1 MAISELNVN
10 VRIDIDG
17 ADDASEYLDDV
28 RRRMKDLRPVW
39 PRLQA
44 SLKAYTIGN
53 FTAQGLPSGGWKP
66 LDAEYA
72 SWKATR
78 FPGAPMLVQTGQLFR
93 KVSEG
98 PKLDGGARTAH
109 FSFTGKIARFHQY
122 GTTKMPARPI
132 LFAPDVWVDEVQEQI
147 GDYIIGG
154 LKRIV

>member
-1 MAISELNVN
+1 MAELKVI
-10 VRIDIDG
+10 VDLDVDG
-17 ADDASEYLDDV
+17 DKETSDYLKDV
-28 RRRMKDLRPVW
+28 RSRMRDFRPVW
-39 PRLQA
+39 PKLQA
-44 SLKAYTIGN
+44 SLKSYIVGN

-78 FPGAPMLVQTGQLFR
+78 FPGAPMLVQTGSLFK

-109 FSFTGKIARFHQY
+109 FSFTGKIAKFHQY

-132 LFAPDVWVDEVQEQI
+132 LFAPEVWVNEVQEEI

-154 LKRIV
+154 IDRSR